1 MKTKALVK
9 VLIAMLF
16 ALTVSVDVQAKSK
29 KTRVYATVET
39 DGEILCKGPEEEYYP
54 FHNLDKG
61 DKVEIRDIS
70 RYESGWVKVVPV
82 QSRRRG
88 YIAVEHLSG
97 NYIEEYK
104 ANTSKFKIVIRRI
117 AAFAVDFHIEFRR
130 CVDKLK
136 AAFGSVFFFAKD
148 RPALSW
154 TFIAIA
160 LFLSI
165 LFIRWMGSIDKEL
178 KKPGIFYIVYAVVI
192 IAGWG
197 FRWYSADHRYETS
210 FPEKLMLFAMTLIPA
225 LIAINAAWHV
235 RQCGI
240 PDKNRRHDNFHFE
253 RSRFLLLNVWVMLT
267 FSFWYNF
274 LYPAIQW
281 ADALEFYEG
290 TFWHFVL
297 GLLIVT
303 VGYGLVLL
311 FWVNYLIP
319 WFFKKAG
326 NWTLITMTVIVSWGV
341 AMFGYCCLNAYFKG
355 FVFALLI
362 FLCLPGFCGAI
373 YNAMT
378 DLLEIR
384 CPRCHSCRGKQT
396 GLVDLGISS
405 STSVSTRNTYD
416 SDVTPENPNAIV
428 SDSKE
433 KVETTTYWHEWETWH
448 KCPICDEEWRVNH
461 MESAGSSSRV
471 VERSH
476 TETTIK

>member
-1 MKTKALVK
+1 MRTKALLK
-9 VLIAMLF
+9 LFIAMLF
-16 ALTVSVDVQAKSK
+16 ALTMSVDAQAK
-29 KTRVYATVET
+29 TQRVYATVQTE
-39 DGEILCKGPEEEYYP
+39 GEILCEGPQEGYCPYY
-54 FHNLDKG
+54 NVLKKG
-61 DKVEIRDIS
+61 DKVQIRDIS
-70 RYESGWVKVVPV
+70 RYKSGWVKVVHV
-82 QSRRRG
+82 QSGRRG

-104 ANTSKFKIVIRRI
+104 ANTSKFKIVIRRV
-117 AAFAVDFHIEFRR
+117 AAFAVDFHIGFRR

-165 LFIRWMGSIDKEL
+165 LFIRWMGSIDKDL

-240 PDKNRRHDNFHFE
+240 PDKNRRNDNFHFE
-253 RSRFLLLNVWVMLT
+253 ISRFLLLNVWVMLT

-281 ADALEFYEG
+281 AGDLEFNEG

-303 VGYGLVLL
+303 LGYGLVLL

-341 AMFGYCCLNAYFKG
+341 AMFGYCCLHAYFKG

-448 KCPICDEEWRVNH
+448 KCPICDETWRVNH

-471 VERSH
+471 VGRSH
-476 TETTIK
+476 TETMIE